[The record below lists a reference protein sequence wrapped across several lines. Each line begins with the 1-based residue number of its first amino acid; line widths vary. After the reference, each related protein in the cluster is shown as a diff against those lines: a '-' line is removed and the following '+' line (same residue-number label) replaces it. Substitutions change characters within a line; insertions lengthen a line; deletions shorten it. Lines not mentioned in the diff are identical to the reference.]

1 MFPVLSRMAM
11 DIISVQASS
20 IASVSAFSTNF
31 EEDVFDDEV
40 QRNEA
45 IPLSDE
51 EIALDASSEGT
62 MSPGGPRKIEQSQ
75 FTTGMKCRMT
85 GDRVEIA
92 GTLSGV
98 QQRPLPVSA
107 NASELPTLIDPHTEP
122 AHTNE
127 NCRPPK
133 RHCIPISTVFGRFRN
148 LPNANVESDSISR
161 LGAGKRVLSDT
172 VAETISN
179 KRNAM
184 TCVGPLE
191 KHAADVSLQFR
202 NARDNDFWSFEFGI
216 HKIGNNHGV
225 QYPTLTGN
233 ILLYVVRINS

>member
-1 MFPVLSRMAM
+1 
-11 DIISVQASS
+11 
-20 IASVSAFSTNF
+20 
-31 EEDVFDDEV
+31 
-40 QRNEA
+40 
-45 IPLSDE
+45 
-51 EIALDASSEGT
+51 
-62 MSPGGPRKIEQSQ
+62 
-75 FTTGMKCRMT
+75 MKCRMT

-107 NASELPTLIDPHTEP
+107 NASELLTLIDPYTEP

-133 RHCIPISTVFGRFRN
+133 RHCIPISMVLGRFRN
-148 LPNANVESDSISR
+148 FPNANVESDSISR

-172 VAETISN
+172 VAKTISN

-184 TCVGPLE
+184 TSVGPSE

-202 NARDNDFWSFEFGI
+202 NACNNDFWSFEFGI
-216 HKIGNNHGV
+216 PKIGNNHGV
-225 QYPTLTGN
+225 QYPTLK
-233 ILLYVVRINS
+233 